1 MKLGRRGR
9 LRFGG
14 VVFMSG
20 SITMAVA
27 EQLAA
32 MSGIGVLVAGVP
44 LPGGA
49 VDDDRADS
57 DHGAAEPLDV
67 SAFFDVSLDMLCI
80 RDLGGRLLKLSQS
93 WEAILGYPLAELE
106 GGLLLPLIHPDDL
119 AATRAEM
126 VRVELSEFGGE
137 VVAFINRYRRSDG
150 EYRQL
155 EWRAKRRGDRIYGVA
170 RDVTERLEVD
180 RALVEAKAAA
190 EAANRAKSD
199 FLANMSHE
207 IRTPLNGVI
216 GLADALNRSGLEPRH
231 KEMVELIV
239 RSGNTLERLVSD
251 ILDMSKVEA
260 GRMDIEIASF
270 DLEAE
275 LDPVVE
281 TLRLKAQEK
290 SLAFN
295 ARIGDSARGD
305 FLGDATRIK
314 QVLVNLLSNAVKF
327 TQAGEVAL
335 DLDIAEDT
343 PSPGVAELR
352 LTVRDTGIGFD
363 AGFGV
368 FERFSQADDTITR
381 RFGGSG
387 LGLSI
392 CKSLI
397 ELMGGTIAVH
407 STPGEG
413 SEFTAAI
420 PLSRTRSLIA
430 YDERAL
436 EAMSGPD
443 DLDEL
448 ALPDRLRVLLAED
461 HPVNQRVVQLILGE
475 YGLEVVT
482 VENGEEAV
490 EAFGLG
496 GFDLV
501 LMDMQMPVMDGL
513 AATRA
518 IRKIEARG
526 PIVQATP
533 IIMLSANAM
542 AEHLRDSEE
551 AGADRHLAKPFTA
564 LALIRAVSEATRPAE
579 SREKIAV

>member
-1 MKLGRRGR
+1 
-9 LRFGG
+9 
-14 VVFMSG
+14 
-20 SITMAVA
+20 
-27 EQLAA
+27 
-32 MSGIGVLVAGVP
+32 
-44 LPGGA
+44 
-49 VDDDRADS
+49 
-57 DHGAAEPLDV
+57 
-67 SAFFDVSLDMLCI
+67 MLCI

-106 GGLLLPLIHPDDL
+106 GGMLLPLIHPEDL

-126 VRVELSEFGGE
+126 ARVESSEFGVE

-275 LDPVVE
+275 LDPVIE
-281 TLRLKAQEK
+281 TLRIKAHEK

-295 ARIGDSARGD
+295 VRIGDSARGD

-314 QVLVNLLSNAVKF
+314 QVLINLLSNAVKF

-392 CKSLI
+392 CQSLI
-397 ELMGGTIAVH
+397 ELMGGSIAVH

-436 EAMSGPD
+436 EAMSGDLSDPD
-443 DLDEL
+443 DML
-448 ALPDRLRVLLAED
+448 LPDRLRVLLAED

-475 YGLEVVT
+475 YGVEVVT
-482 VENGEEAV
+482 VENGQEAV
-490 EAFGLG
+490 QAFGLG

-518 IRKIEARG
+518 IRKLEAQRPAAAST
-526 PIVQATP
+526 PIV
-533 IIMLSANAM
+533 MLSANAM
-542 AEHLRDSEE
+542 VEHLRESEE

-564 LALIRAVSEATRPAE
+564 VALIRAVSEATRPVE